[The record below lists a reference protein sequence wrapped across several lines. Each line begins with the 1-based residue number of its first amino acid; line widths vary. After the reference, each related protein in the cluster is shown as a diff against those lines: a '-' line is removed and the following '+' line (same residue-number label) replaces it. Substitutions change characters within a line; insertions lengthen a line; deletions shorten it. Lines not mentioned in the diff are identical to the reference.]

1 MKFNDGFWH
10 LMEGVKANYAVAVQQ
25 TATASDELKLQ
36 SSTMP
41 IRHRGDT
48 LKGPVLNITV
58 HSPANNIIGV
68 KIDHFVHRPNVADY
82 SLFPDGAPPKPS
94 VHAAKTDSGSSLVSG
109 KLVAEV
115 TNNPYTLSFSAA
127 NKKLTFAGEKYQ
139 GLFDVPHKWTTQRAS
154 VTSCV
159 ATDFSSVPNP
169 PSPPEKIRFI
179 NSELNISPGELFYGL
194 GEQFGSFTKNG
205 QRVSIW
211 NADGGTSSEQAY
223 KCVPFYVSNRG
234 YGVFV
239 NHPGEVEFD
248 VGATKVSRL
257 GIAVAGESLE
267 YFIIYG
273 DTPIEILERYTLLTG
288 RPALPPTWTF
298 GLWLSTSF
306 LTSYSSETV
315 SGFLQGMRDRSC
327 PVRVFHLDCF
337 WMKQYEWCS
346 FTFDPDNFPDPKQYL
361 SEIKNKFGVK
371 ICVWINPYISQSS
384 PIFQEGLDGGFYIKR
399 TNGEPWQSPFLVWL
413 DLLAACFGVVGFP
426 NPGCTG
432 LFLGQVWGLVG
443 LGFGLF
449 QTDFGERIPH
459 VDVKFHDGSDVMKM
473 HNLYSVIYNEK
484 VFKLLEDYHGKDEAV
499 VFARSGAAGG
509 QRFPVHWGGDCES
522 TFEAMAEATRGLL
535 SLSISGY
542 GYGAHDIGGFEGLPP
557 AELYM
562 RWVAFGMFSSH
573 TRLHGSSSYRVPWL
587 YGEQAA
593 VAMSNLLEVK
603 HRLMPYLYYY
613 AIQAHQ
619 LGHPMHRTMFVEFP
633 GDRTTHSLDRQYFLG
648 RSLLVAPVFVPQG
661 EDTEYYLPAGR
672 WTEFKTGRTLDGPRW
687 VKEAVALED
696 IPLWVRPGSVI
707 CLGPAKTGRPDYE
720 LARGLEVRVY
730 ELAEGET
737 AEVGVPTGHGAALA
751 GSVKATRKGGELIV
765 ETSGRGV
772 ELGAVGVFI
781 AGVRV
786 EGGGQSVG
794 GDSRVVQVAGS
805 GGKVVLKLVRV

>member
-10 LMEGVKANYAVAVQQ
+10 LMEGVKANYAVAVQR

-58 HSPANNIIGV
+58 HSPADNIIGV

-94 VHAAKTDSGSSLVSG
+94 VQAAKTDSGSSLVSG

-139 GLFDVPHKWTTQRAS
+139 GLFDVPYKWTTQRAS

-169 PSPPEKIRFI
+169 PSPPDKIRFI

-306 LTSYSSETV
+306 LTSYSSET
-315 SGFLQGMRDRSC
+315 
-327 PVRVFHLDCF
+327 
-337 WMKQYEWCS
+337 
-346 FTFDPDNFPDPKQYL
+346 
-361 SEIKNKFGVK
+361 
-371 ICVWINPYISQSS
+371 
-384 PIFQEGLDGGFYIKR
+384 
-399 TNGEPWQSPFLVWL
+399 
-413 DLLAACFGVVGFP
+413 
-426 NPGCTG
+426 
-432 LFLGQVWGLVG
+432 
-443 LGFGLF
+443 
-449 QTDFGERIPH
+449 
-459 VDVKFHDGSDVMKM
+459 
-473 HNLYSVIYNEK
+473 